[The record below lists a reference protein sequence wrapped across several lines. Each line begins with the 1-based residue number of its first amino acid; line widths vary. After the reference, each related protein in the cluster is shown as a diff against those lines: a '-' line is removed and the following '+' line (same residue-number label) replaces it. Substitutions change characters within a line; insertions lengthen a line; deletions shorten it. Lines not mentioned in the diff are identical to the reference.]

1 MTLPE
6 ISIKRHVLA
15 WMLSG
20 LLVLL
25 GLISYQRIGV
35 DRFPFIEFPILSITT
50 NLVGAN
56 PDIID
61 ASITS
66 VIETS
71 VNTTPGIEHIASSSS
86 PGVSVVTITFA
97 LDKDLDVAY
106 NEVQSR
112 VSQILRRLPDDID
125 PPIVRKVETNASPIM
140 WMGLTGDRT
149 PQQLNLYGLN
159 VIKKKLETIEGVGE
173 VRLGGRRDRR
183 IRINVMPDQMAAYQ
197 ITAGDLISAFER
209 EHVQLPGGFLVGR
222 KAEQL
227 VKLDLE
233 YHNLR
238 DLSEMI
244 ISYRDG
250 SPIRLKDVAE
260 LEDGLEDLRQ
270 VAHYNGEPTVGIGIV
285 KVSNA
290 NTVAII
296 DAVKKRLDEEIRPSL
311 PPGMKLQIS
320 TDDSI
325 FIKEI
330 VSSLQEHLIEGTL
343 LAALIVWIFLRS
355 LRSTLIIATAIP
367 VSLLGAVAVMYFA
380 GFTFNTMT
388 LLALLLLIGVVVDD
402 AIVVLENIHRHLEMK
417 MVIKH
422 DQANKLPGD
431 EEEAS
436 AKASS
441 QLSGKVDPAAVAAAI
456 SGSREVAF
464 AVVAA
469 TLSLVCIFAPVI
481 FMDGIVG
488 QFFESFAVV
497 VTFGVL
503 VSLFVSLTLTPMLCS
518 RYLRIQERHGRLYHL
533 LDNFFQHMDH
543 FYAKS
548 LTWTLAHRWKVV
560 FVTSVIVLSSGL
572 LFAQV
577 NKEFVP
583 QSDEGRFVISF
594 KTPLGSSIE
603 YTETRLDL
611 IEKVLAGYY
620 PNEIASYFT
629 TIGFGAQGQVN
640 KGYANIRLQERKHRN
655 LSQQELMQ
663 QIKEQLDQIPGVRA
677 FPAPVAIVGG
687 QRSEK
692 LQFNLSGQNLEQ
704 VGTLAKAMQERLS
717 NIPGM
722 GKVDVDMEL
731 DLPQLV
737 MTLDRVRAASMGITA
752 SDVATAINL
761 YSGGLDVA
769 SFNDE
774 PGDGQRYNIR
784 IKAKEGSL
792 KQTED
797 LKKIYLRSMSG
808 EMVRLD
814 AIVNFKQSL
823 GPAVIGRF
831 DLQYAA
837 SMYASPTIP
846 LDQAVE
852 NVNRVAAEIL
862 PPGYS
867 VRLAGEAEE
876 MQKTTRNMVFVFV
889 LALILLYMVLA
900 SQFNSF
906 LQPLIVMV
914 AQPLAVIGGI
924 AALLITGNSLNIF
937 SMIGMVLLIGLVA
950 KNSILLV
957 DLTNQM
963 REKGSSIDHALRV
976 ACPIR
981 LRPVLMTSLTVI
993 LALLPAALGLGAG
1006 AETNGPLAIA
1016 VIGGMVSSTLLT
1028 LIVVPAVYSL
1038 ATHGQQRLQHRLKAG
1053 N

>member
-1 MTLPE
+1 MILPE

-35 DRFPFIEFPILSITT
+35 DRFPFIEFPVLSITT

-66 VIETS
+66 VIETA

-86 PGVSVVTITFA
+86 PGVSVVTITFT
-97 LDKDLDVAY
+97 LDKDINVAY
-106 NEVQSR
+106 NEVQSN
-112 VSQILRRLPDDID
+112 VSRILRRLPDDVE
-125 PPIVRKVETNASPIM
+125 PPIIRKVETNASPIM
-140 WMGLTGDRT
+140 WLGLTGDRT

-159 VIKKKLETIEGVGE
+159 VVKKKLETIKGVGE

-183 IRINVMPDQMAAYQ
+183 IRINVIPERMAAYN
-197 ITAGDLISAFER
+197 IVANDLISAFNN
-209 EHVQLPGGFLVGR
+209 EHVQLPGGFLVGE

-227 VKLDLE
+227 LKLDLE
-233 YHNLR
+233 FHNLR
-238 DLSEMI
+238 DLAEMI
-244 ISYRDG
+244 VTYRDG
-250 SPIRLKDVAE
+250 SPIKLKDIAE
-260 LEDGLEDLRQ
+260 LEDGLEDQRQ
-270 VAHYNGEPTVGIGIV
+270 VAHYNGQPTVGIGII

-290 NTVAII
+290 NTVEII
-296 DAVKKRLDEEIRPSL
+296 DEVKRRVDEEIRPNL
-311 PPGMKLQIS
+311 PPGMFIGIS

-330 VSSLQEHLIEGTL
+330 VKSLQEHLIEGTL

-367 VSLLGAVAVMYFA
+367 VSLLGAVAVMYFS

-402 AIVVLENIHRHLEMK
+402 AIVVLENIFRHREM
-417 MVIKH
+417 
-422 DQANKLPGD
+422 PG
-431 EEEAS
+431 ATAMS
-436 AKASS
+436 
-441 QLSGKVDPAAVAAAI
+441 AAI

-481 FMDGIVG
+481 FMDGIIG
-488 QFFESFAVV
+488 QFFKSFAVV

-518 RYLRIQERHGRLYHL
+518 RYLRVETQHGKLYKL
-533 LDNFFQHMDH
+533 LDRFFHRMDA

-548 LTWTLAHRWKVV
+548 LGWALLHRWKVV
-560 FVTSVIVLSSGL
+560 FVTTLIVLSSGF

-577 NKEFVP
+577 SKEFVP
-583 QSDEGRFVISF
+583 EADEGRFRISF
-594 KTPLGSSIE
+594 KTPLGSSLE
-603 YTETRLDL
+603 YTETRLNM
-611 IEKVLAGYY
+611 IEDILAGY
-620 PNEIASYFT
+620 PDQIASYFT

-640 KGYANIRLQERKHRN
+640 TGNANIRMKERGERSM
-655 LSQQELMQ
+655 SQQELMS
-663 QIKEQLDQIPGVRA
+663 KLREQLEQIPGVRA
-677 FPAPVAIVGG
+677 FPAPIAIVGG

-692 LQFNLSGQNLEQ
+692 LQFNLSGDNLEQ
-704 VGTLAKAMQERLS
+704 VGTIAKTMQRRLS
-717 NIPGM
+717 EMPGM
-722 GKVDVDMEL
+722 GRVDVDIEL

-737 MTLDRVRAASMGITA
+737 MTVDRVRAASLGITA
-752 SDVATAINL
+752 RDIATAISL
-761 YSGGLDVA
+761 YSGGIDIA

-784 IKAKEGSL
+784 IKAREGSL
-792 KQTED
+792 TQPED
-797 LKKIYLRSMSG
+797 LKKIFLRSG
-808 EMVRLD
+808 DGGLVRLD
-814 AIVNFKQSL
+814 SVVTFKQSL
-823 GPAVIGRF
+823 GAAVIGRF

-837 SMYASPTIP
+837 TLYASPSVP
-846 LDQAVE
+846 LDQAVT
-852 NVNRVAAEIL
+852 NVNQLASEIL
-862 PPGYS
+862 PPGYTI
-867 VRLAGEAEE
+867 RLIGEAEE
-876 MQKTTRNMVFVFV
+876 MAKTVKNMVFVFA
-889 LALILLYMVLA
+889 LALVLLYMVLA

-914 AQPLAVIGGI
+914 AQPLAVIGGVL
-924 AALLITGNSLNIF
+924 ALLLTGNSLNIF

-957 DLTNQM
+957 DLTNQL
-963 REKGSSIDHALRV
+963 REKGTDIDDALRR

-1006 AETNGPLAIA
+1006 AETNGPLAVA
-1016 VIGGMVSSTLLT
+1016 VIGGMISSTLLT

-1038 ATHGQQRLQHRLKAG
+1038 ATHGQQRFEKRMQSTT
-1053 N
+1053 